1 MSASPADPDLARAV
15 RDRMATVFAETV
27 AAEAVAV
34 GETLEQQLATTP
46 DREKWKPLKGAIA
59 LLQSIGETLPSRL
72 ETRVRVRF
80 DAKRSAGPDPFARTA
95 AYSIASLSLV
105 ADEEVQEEIAV
116 GNATRR
122 LKEAA
127 GEALFLLTE
136 RLATVMGV
144 ETLSD
149 DANPAY
155 PRVFARALLD
165 ALDEADTPLPARLAA
180 YGAFS
185 PALLAAVPA
194 TYEAANALLV
204 SRGVMPALRR
214 TYGAPQQAPQRV
226 PSPAASAPSP
236 SPAAGLLDR
245 LVAQVAG
252 GAATGAAA
260 AVPGGA
266 TIPPAAPGGGPG
278 TPYAGGAGTAPG
290 LVTVQVSPETLAA
303 LQALQSG
310 ALAPSAGAQGVR
322 LAREALAGHLSPAD
336 AVATD
341 LVAAFVERLLA
352 GDALA
357 APAKA
362 QLARLQIPI
371 LQAALADKGVF
382 TDPRHPVRGLID
394 AMADLGAIPPDQPIE
409 GKPSDEWLADETQAL
424 IDQGRSD
431 GPAFARARD
440 RIAAIA
446 ERHHD
451 AQDELDEVV
460 SMLREEE
467 RRLAAVQAASLE
479 IAHRTGAAHCPPA
492 AASFAYRAWRP
503 VLVHDFGAAGG
514 KDSAQWRAD
523 LETLEDLLW
532 TLTPRV
538 TEAER
543 LRLTTLLPSLRYRMK
558 QGFLRIGLA
567 RAEADAL
574 MEQMVA
580 IHSELERAPAAA
592 AHGELRVTADPGPS
606 AADDYTATL
615 HASGHGLENE
625 GIARG
630 AWFAFDPESG
640 ESPEPSRCRLTWVSP
655 LQGACVFKDLARGR
669 SFAISLDEL
678 RSRIA
683 AGRVHPIDGPGLAG
697 SSIDAALTDLARERG
712 ADAAG

>member
-1 MSASPADPDLARAV
+1 MSPAASDPDLARAV

-27 AAEAVAV
+27 AADAQAVI
-34 GETLEQQLATTP
+34 ETLEQQLATTP

-59 LLQSIGETLPSRL
+59 LLQSIVQGLAARL

-80 DAKRSAGPDPFARTA
+80 DAKRAPGPDPFARTA

-127 GEALFLLTE
+127 GESLFLLTE
-136 RLATVMGV
+136 RLATVMGY

-165 ALDEADTPLPARLAA
+165 ALDEPDTGLPARLAA
-180 YGAFS
+180 YAAFS
-185 PALLAAVPA
+185 PALLNALPA
-194 TYEAANALLV
+194 TYDAANALLV
-204 SRGVMPALRR
+204 ERGVMPTLQR
-214 TYGAPQQAPQRV
+214 TYGTPQQAPERLQAA
-226 PSPAASAPSP
+226 PAAAP

-245 LVAQVAG
+245 LIAQVAG
-252 GAATGAAA
+252 GSAAGAAMSGGAAPAALPAGAAT
-260 AVPGGA
+260 
-266 TIPPAAPGGGPG
+266 PASPAPGM
-278 TPYAGGAGTAPG
+278 
-290 LVTVQVSPETLAA
+290 VTVQVSPETLAA
-303 LQALQSG
+303 LQSLQAG
-310 ALAPSAGAQGVR
+310 ALAPAAGAQGVR
-322 LAREALAGHLSPAD
+322 LARAALAGHLSPAD

-357 APAKA
+357 EPAKV

-371 LQAALADKGVF
+371 LQAALADKALF

-394 AMADLGAIPPDQPIE
+394 AMADLGAIPPDEPIG
-409 GKPSDEWLADETQAL
+409 GKPSDEWLAAETQAL
-424 IDQGRSD
+424 IDQGRAD
-431 GPAFARARD
+431 GAAFAKARD

-446 ERHHD
+446 SRHHD

-532 TLTPRV
+532 SLTPRV

-615 HASGHGLENE
+615 HASGSGLEKE

-678 RSRIA
+678 RTRIA
-683 AGRVHPIDGPGLAG
+683 AGRVHAIDGPGIAA
-697 SSIDAALTDLARERG
+697 SSIDAAIGDLARERG
-712 ADAAG
+712 ADASG